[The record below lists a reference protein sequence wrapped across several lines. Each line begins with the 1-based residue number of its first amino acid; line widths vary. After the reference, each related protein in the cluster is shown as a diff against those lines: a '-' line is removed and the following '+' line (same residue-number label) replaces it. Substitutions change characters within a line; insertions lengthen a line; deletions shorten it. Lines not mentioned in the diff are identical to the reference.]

1 MQTMEEAGKFVT
13 DGQHTYPYNAF
24 LDEMLNSGKL
34 QFCERPAAV
43 KDGVAPKVT
52 LRSPLTLP
60 AEERMALAQRMGM
73 TLGDVGNLSP
83 QEFEEE
89 LKKLEAL
96 PTAEGFPAA

>member
-1 MQTMEEAGKFVT
+1 
-13 DGQHTYPYNAF
+13 
-24 LDEMLNSGKL
+24 
-34 QFCERPAAV
+34 
-43 KDGVAPKVT
+43 
-52 LRSPLTLP
+52 
-60 AEERMALAQRMGM
+60 MALAQRMGM